1 MDWTRAIDN
10 YCERLGPEF
19 WAEPWNAVTNLAFIL
34 AAAVGYRDATRS
46 GRLDVPFA
54 ILVTITIMVGIGS
67 FLFHTMATF
76 WALLAD
82 VIPIQLFIVFY
93 FALAMRRFAGFPWWG
108 AVLAT
113 VAFMAVSAVGG
124 NALRDLTG
132 GALNGSEGYVP
143 PLLALVVIGLALV
156 AAGRT
161 GAGWSLVV
169 AGGIF
174 AVSLTFRT
182 LDMAVCSRFTVGTH
196 FLWHTLNGVLL
207 GFLLVAMVR
216 YGAPPDGSH
225 HVAPPDKDAPE
236 RAG

>member
-1 MDWTRAIDN
+1 MDWTRAIDS

-34 AAAVGYRDATRS
+34 AAAVGYRDAARS

-67 FLFHTMATF
+67 FLFHTVATL

-113 VAFMAVSAVGG
+113 AAFMGVSFAGG
-124 NALRDLTG
+124 DLLG
-132 GALNGSEGYVP
+132 EVAGEALNGSEGYIP
-143 PLLALVVIGLALV
+143 PLLALVVVGLALV

-161 GAGWSLVV
+161 GAGWSLVA

-182 LDMAVCSRFTVGTH
+182 LDMAVCDRFATGTH

-216 YGAPPDGSH
+216 YGAPDENVG
-225 HVAPPDKDAPE
+225 E
-236 RAG
+236 TR